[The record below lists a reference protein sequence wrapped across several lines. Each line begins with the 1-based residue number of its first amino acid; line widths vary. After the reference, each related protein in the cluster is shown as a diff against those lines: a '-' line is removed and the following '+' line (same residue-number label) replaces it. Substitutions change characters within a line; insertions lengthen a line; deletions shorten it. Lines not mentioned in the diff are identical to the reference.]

1 MKVFADANILI
12 SVVTKE
18 YPLYTYTSRILSLA
32 GTQGLHIYTSPIC
45 VAITFYFAEKKY
57 RSAAAKE
64 SLQILCKHIRMTATD
79 QKTVS
84 AAFANPAVKDL
95 EDGLEYYSAL
105 EAGCDSILTEDKK
118 GYYYAKLEVLT
129 ALEFYDKYMGTKRR

>member
-32 GTQGLHIYTSPIC
+32 GTQGLQIFTSPIC

-57 RSAAAKE
+57 RSAAAKK
-64 SLQILCKHIRMTATD
+64 SLQILSKHIRITTTD

-84 AAFANPAVKDL
+84 AAFADPAVKDL

-105 EAGCDSILTEDKK
+105 EAGCDTILTEDKK
-118 GYYYAKLEVLT
+118 GFYYAKLEVLT
-129 ALEFYDKYMGTKRR
+129 AMEFYDRHMGPKRS